1 MNINENQRKTR
12 TTKRTSANTYD
23 IGWIAA
29 IARTLA
35 PISDE
40 RAGGCHT
47 HPPCTPL
54 SDRMGSW
61 PQAFAACYS
70 TGRRGDAT
78 PIPSH
83 PPVRPYGFLVRRH
96 LPYVAVR
103 PAGGGMPHPS
113 PLHPPFLPY
122 GFMGRG
128 RLPHVAVRQAGG
140 GMPHPFPPAPSFPTA
155 LVPGPHVKQMQDRRA
170 ARAGQQTNIKPLAAN
185 NV

>member
-1 MNINENQRKTR
+1 MKTTGKPGQPNEPQQKP
-12 TTKRTSANTYD
+12 TTLAGLRPSRAPWRPYRTSGRGDATP
-23 IGWIAA
+23 IPPAPPFPTVWVHGRRRLPHA
-29 IARTLA
+29 IRQ
-35 PISDE
+35 
-40 RAGGCHT
+40 AGGGMP
-47 HPPCTPL
+47 HPSPRTPL

-61 PQAFAACYS
+61 SVGICRMLLSDQ
-70 TGRRGDAT
+70 R
-78 PIPSH
+78 
-83 PPVRPYGFLVRRH
+83 
-96 LPYVAVR
+96 
-103 PAGGGMPHPS
+103 AGGCHTHP